1 MLKTVVR
8 DDDVDAG
15 MLSKELKP
23 RLHAFAADRHGSKRL
38 ACDEERLVSY
48 LSGIGIGRHEADA
61 VFRAPEPARD
71 DAGGPPAGAERPH
84 ERDRHGGLPRSAHV
98 DVPDDHDRHREVVRY
113 RSAAARSA
121 YRLVDE
127 RERIKETGDRAPM
140 GPDAVHPGFKP
151 GMVAHWRHALEKRNE
166 EWKPVIPVPES
177 AADLRGG
184 LSSDI

>member
-38 ACDEERLVSY
+38 ARDEERFVSH

-71 DAGGPPAGAERPH
+71 DAGGPPATGTGRWFATVLR
-84 ERDRHGGLPRSAHV
+84 R
-98 DVPDDHDRHREVVRY
+98 RE
-113 RSAAARSA
+113 
-121 YRLVDE
+121 
-127 RERIKETGDRAPM
+127 
-140 GPDAVHPGFKP
+140 
-151 GMVAHWRHALEKRNE
+151 ALTA
-166 EWKPVIPVPES
+166 W
-177 AADLRGG
+177 
-184 LSSDI
+184 